1 MADQLRAAQDTP
13 IWNAIEANNFKQ
25 ALKLVD
31 KRLSKKHSDYLEVG
45 DTEDTRARALS
56 GCFSQTTNPH
66 DFGYIFMMADPRLTG
81 FEDLYP
87 VSFAPSV

>member
-31 KRLSKKHSDYLEVG
+31 KRLSKKHSDYLEVS
-45 DTEDTRARALS
+45 DTKDNRARALLPDV
-56 GCFSQTTNPH
+56 FSKPWIHVIVAT
-66 DFGYIFMMADPRLTG
+66 I
-81 FEDLYP
+81 
-87 VSFAPSV
+87 S